1 MDLSISGS
9 FGLNDES
16 CSSDATVPVQGLDQR
31 LDQRPE
37 QGLGSTVV
45 DDDDIRIASEVSDLL
60 AADMVDSP
68 HDVDDDDAV
77 AAAAATMMEVEVF
90 DFLNTSN
97 NDPSTMPSTGSD
109 ISPSSPSTMGRD
121 ILCADPSHTG
131 SFCPD
136 EQGCSVEGT
145 GSTCVDT
152 AAMAVAITNNE
163 ESGVPS
169 SSLSEPYLAYVPAD
183 ASTSLLATAS
193 VSSAVVTTAST
204 NTSEMSAEVLV
215 PSAEL
220 LAAARA
226 PSCLIAAAALM
237 VDASSGKGSGD
248 VQSVGLFANPCLD
261 ASAVGFAIA
270 LLSLLSAHGTVSDNG
285 NNTCSS
291 TYPDGME
298 LVHGLA
304 PWLWSLL
311 PLLRSSPADD
321 EEDDQMD
328 CNDPQT
334 SHQATT
340 TAYSDMV
347 DTTATAS
354 SSSGIGAGKRKGK
367 QKVAT
372 AAAGKE
378 KAGKKSQ
385 KVNHKEQEQEGN
397 SARPR
402 ELRRVQFCF
411 VDGSSVQ
418 PPVSATSMQ
427 SITLC
432 YTTHS
437 PLRHSHVPQGKDC
450 FCGPALRTARRLMS
464 LIDRVDALVQGLSL
478 QPPGQGLA
486 AALRACQMLAH
497 GPSSSSLATALT
509 ATFALGSSPCPRA
522 GDIAAIAR
530 LLASELATGLSLIST
545 ADASVSAVSSTL
557 PKLSGAR
564 TVLRHRAAWMATAVL
579 RAQLRWLLDPPQSI
593 SVAAATLSSPS
604 SSDYHITV
612 SNSDNH
618 LVPASSGARSR
629 HWCDLHRF
637 VLLKEAIPL
646 PVYIPPPGNTST
658 LLLKTSNV

>member
-1 MDLSISGS
+1 MFPLLLISEVLISIFYSEYQHTHPSSSLCQVDLSISGS

-16 CSSDATVPVQGLDQR
+16 CSSDATVPVQG

-77 AAAAATMMEVEVF
+77 AAATMMEVEVF

-97 NDPSTMPSTGSD
+97 NDPSTMTSTGSD

-136 EQGCSVEGT
+136 EQGCSIEGT

-169 SSLSEPYLAYVPAD
+169 SSLFEPHLAFVPED
-183 ASTSLLATAS
+183 ASTALLVIASATS
-193 VSSAVVTTAST
+193 TLVTTSAPT

-220 LAAARA
+220 LAAACA

-291 TYPDGME
+291 TYPDGMD

-328 CNDPQT
+328 CNDPQS

-340 TAYSDMV
+340 TAYSDV
-347 DTTATAS
+347 LDTTAAAS

-378 KAGKKSQ
+378 KACKKSQ

-397 SARPR
+397 STRPR

-418 PPVSATSMQ
+418 PPVSDIDA
-427 SITLC
+427 IYYTLLYHSLTLMPFPC
-432 YTTHS
+432 TT
-437 PLRHSHVPQGKDC
+437 
-450 FCGPALRTARRLMS
+450 
-464 LIDRVDALVQGLSL
+464 
-478 QPPGQGLA
+478 GQGLF
-486 AALRACQMLAH
+486 LRSCIAH
-497 GPSSSSLATALT
+497 GSSAHVT
-509 ATFALGSSPCPRA
+509 
-522 GDIAAIAR
+522 
-530 LLASELATGLSLIST
+530 
-545 ADASVSAVSSTL
+545 
-557 PKLSGAR
+557 
-564 TVLRHRAAWMATAVL
+564 H
-579 RAQLRWLLDPPQSI
+579 
-593 SVAAATLSSPS
+593 
-604 SSDYHITV
+604 
-612 SNSDNH
+612 
-618 LVPASSGARSR
+618 
-629 HWCDLHRF
+629 
-637 VLLKEAIPL
+637 
-646 PVYIPPPGNTST
+646 
-658 LLLKTSNV
+658 